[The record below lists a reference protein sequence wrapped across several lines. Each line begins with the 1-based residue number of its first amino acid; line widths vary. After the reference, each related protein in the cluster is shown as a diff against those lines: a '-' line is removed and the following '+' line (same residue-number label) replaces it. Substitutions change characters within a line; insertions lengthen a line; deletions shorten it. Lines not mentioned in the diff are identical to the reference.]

1 MGNARDSK
9 FMIAFGNRI
18 KKLRAKYEMS
28 QYELADKANVE
39 CSQVARIERGTV
51 NASLGTA
58 KLLAQ
63 GFGITLSELVDFD

>member
-1 MGNARDSK
+1 MGGARDSE

-18 KKLRAKYEMS
+18 KRLRSEHEMS
-28 QYELADKANVE
+28 QYELADKANIE
-39 CSQVARIERGTV
+39 RSQVARIERGTV

-58 KLLAQ
+58 KLLAI

>member
-1 MGNARDSK
+1 MGNARDSE
-9 FMIAFGNRI
+9 FMVAFGNRI
-18 KKLRAKYEMS
+18 KKVRATHEMS

-39 CSQVARIERGTV
+39 RSQVARIERGTV